1 MLRDYETG
9 KFTDVKFFIGTEV
22 ENTQAKGL
30 RTLFVVGL
38 MPSNKILNLAEEN
51 EVQHIYLGA
60 NHSFTPNLGWNYN
73 TVKKCI
79 EAGYTVSL
87 NYPFNYHNNVK
98 QELSEF
104 YTHKDFIPQIS
115 FQIPNVERENPNL
128 NFKIDDIDFNET
140 NNGVWC
146 FDLKDICNNDD
157 YITHWD
163 QYKDDKI
170 L

>member
-1 MLRDYETG
+1 MIIEVTNAREVMRERLGPLGDRL
-9 KFTDVKFFIGTEV
+9 IG
-22 ENTQAKGL
+22 
-30 RTLFVVGL
+30 
-38 MPSNKILNLAEEN
+38 KILDAE
-51 EVQHIYLGA
+51 A
-60 NHSFTPNLGWNYN
+60 
-73 TVKKCI
+73 
-79 EAGYTVSL
+79 
-87 NYPFNYHNNVK
+87 
-98 QELSEF
+98 EF

-115 FQIPNVERENPNL
+115 FQIPNAERENPNL
-128 NFKIDDIDFNET
+128 NFKIDDIDFDET

>member
-22 ENTQAKGL
+22 ENTQATGL
-30 RTLFVVGL
+30 RTLFVAGL
-38 MPSNKILNLAEEN
+38 MPSNKILNLALEH

-60 NHSFTPNLGWNYN
+60 NHTFTPNLGWNHN

-87 NYPFNYHNNVK
+87 NYPFNYHNNVRK
-98 QELSEF
+98 ELGDL
-104 YTHKDFIPQIS
+104 YTNKDFIPQIS
-115 FQIPNVERENPNL
+115 FQFPNIKEENPNL
-128 NFKIDDIDFNET
+128 NFKIDDIDFDAT
-140 NNGVWC
+140 NDGVWC
-146 FDLKDICNNDD
+146 FDLSDVCTDD
-157 YITHWD
+157 NKTTWD
-163 QYKDDKI
+163 KYKSDKI

>member
-9 KFTDVKFFIGTEV
+9 KSADVNFFVGTEV

-30 RTLFVVGL
+30 HTLFVTGL
-38 MPSNKILNLAEEN
+38 QPTNTILDFALKN

-60 NHSFTPNLGWNYN
+60 NHSFTPNTGWNYN

-79 EAGYTVSL
+79 NAGYTVSL
-87 NYPFNYHNNVK
+87 NYPINYHLNVK
-98 QELSEF
+98 TELKEL
-104 YTHKDFIPQIS
+104 YTNKDFIPQIS
-115 FQIPNVERENPNL
+115 FRFEDVDNENPNL
-128 NFKIDDIDFNET
+128 NLKIDDVDFEAT
-140 NNGVWC
+140 NDGVWC
-146 FDLKDICNNDD
+146 FDLKDVCNDD
-157 YITHWD
+157 NKTFWS

>member
-9 KFTDVKFFIGTEV
+9 KSADVNFFVGTEV

-30 RTLFVVGL
+30 HTLFVTGL
-38 MPSNKILNLAEEN
+38 QPTSKIIKYAEEN

-60 NHSFTPNLGWNYN
+60 NHSFVPNVGWNYN

-79 EAGYTVSL
+79 TEGYTVSL
-87 NYPFNYHNNVK
+87 NYPINYHNNVK
-98 QELSEF
+98 KELKEL
-104 YTHKDFIPQIS
+104 YTHINFIPQIS
-115 FQIPNVERENPNL
+115 FRFEGIENENPNL
-128 NFKIDDIDFNET
+128 NLKIDDVDFEAT
-140 NNGVWC
+140 NDGVWC
-146 FDLKDICNNDD
+146 FDLKDVCNDNNK
-157 YITHWD
+157 TSWS